1 MKLTIEERFGGLVMT
16 EESAKKL
23 MEAIRSGDKV
33 GLEALLRKE
42 PELLRF
48 AARSGSSSVLLAAY
62 YGHAEL
68 VEIFL
73 RCGVKLDVFEASAM
87 GNLER
92 VRELVEEN
100 SRLLNGFAADGFF
113 PLGLAAFFGHRAIV
127 EFLLTN
133 GAEVN
138 TASRNAQRVTSLHGA
153 VARRDV
159 EIVKMLLERG
169 ADPNAP
175 QERGF
180 VPLHDAAANGNLE
193 LVQLLVKRGAQVNAK
208 AEDGKTPG
216 DIATQ
221 RGHKEVAEWLE
232 GRWKV
237 PQDQR

>member
-1 MKLTIEERFGGLVMT
+1 MT
-16 EESAKKL
+16 EESTKKL
-23 MEAIRSGDKV
+23 MEAIRGGDKV
-33 GLEALLRKE
+33 ALEALFRKE

-48 AARSGSSSVLLAAY
+48 VAPNGSSAILLAAY

-68 VEIFL
+68 ADVFV
-73 RCGVKLDVFEASAM
+73 RHGVKLDVFEASAT

-92 VRELVEEN
+92 VRELVKEN
-100 SRLLNGFAADGFF
+100 AGLVNAFAADGFF
-113 PLGLAAFFGHRAIV
+113 PLGLAAFFRHRAIV

-138 TASRNAQRVTSLHGA
+138 TAARNAQKVTSLHGA

-169 ADPNAP
+169 ADPNAT

-180 VPLHDAAANGNLE
+180 APLHDAAANGNLA
-193 LVQLLVKRGAQVNAK
+193 LVQLLAKHGARVDAK
-208 AEDGKTPG
+208 ADAGKTPG
-216 DIATQ
+216 DMAAE

-232 GRWKV
+232 GK
-237 PQDQR
+237 